1 MKLLNYTTSYFAV
14 ILLLVI
20 SVWAVVYYY
29 TMLNEI
35 YDSIDD
41 GLDNQKQL
49 IIRNASADT
58 SLLNKA
64 DFGEG
69 GYRIHPVR
77 TETAVLFSDSYMDTL
92 MYMENEDEYEPVR
105 LLKTV
110 FNVHGSYYSLE
121 VATSMVEEDDLV
133 NSLVHALVWLYLG
146 IVLPVL
152 LLNNF
157 LLRKVWKP
165 FYRLLEQLKRFRLD
179 KPEPITTAPSK
190 IEEFRLLN
198 TTVQKM
204 VQNSRDAYASQK
216 DFTEN
221 AAHELQTPLAIAINK
236 LEHLAE
242 NNELNEEQLSLLSS
256 AMDHLDRLTRL
267 NRSLLLLSKIENH
280 QYHEVKVI
288 NLRIIVENLL
298 KDMDT
303 QLQYKELII
312 EQQIDD
318 CSVEMNEALAGIMV
332 TNIIKNAVVHT
343 AKGGTI
349 RIVLLQNSF
358 TVINTGNASL
368 DAKNLFSRFN
378 KQSDAKHST
387 GLGLSIVKAITDL
400 YQFSLQYRFEG
411 QHIVQVRFP

>member
-29 TMLNEI
+29 TMLDEI

-49 IIRNASADT
+49 IIRNASTDT
-58 SLLNKA
+58 ALLNKP

-69 GYRIHPVR
+69 GYRIMPIT
-77 TETAVLFSDSYMDTL
+77 TEKAVHFSDSYTDTL

-110 FNVHGSYYSLE
+110 FKANGKFYALD

-133 NSLVHALVWLYLG
+133 NSLIYALIFLYVG

-157 LLRKVWKP
+157 LLRRVWRP
-165 FYRLLEQLKRFRLD
+165 FYRLLKQLKDFRID
-179 KPEPITTAPSK
+179 KPEPIKTEPTT

-198 TTVQKM
+198 ATVQKM
-204 VQNSRDAYASQK
+204 VENSRDAYTSQK

-242 NNELNEEQLSLLSS
+242 RNDLSEAQLDLLSA
-256 AMDHLDRLTRL
+256 AMDHLDKLTRL

-280 QYHEVKVI
+280 QYHEVKEVD
-288 NLRIIVENLL
+288 LKKIVLTLL
-298 KDMDT
+298 EDMHEQMQFKHLQVT
-303 QLQYKELII
+303 HQLEECI
-312 EQQIDD
+312 
-318 CSVEMNEALAGIMV
+318 VEMNEELARILV
-332 TNIIKNAVVHT
+332 TNIIKNAFVHT
-343 AKGGTI
+343 REGGSI
-349 RIVLLQNSF
+349 NIILERDEF
-358 TVINTGNASL
+358 TVANSGDTAL
-368 DAKNLFSRFN
+368 HKKDLFSRFN
-378 KQSDAKHST
+378 KQSDHHQST
-387 GLGLSIVKAITDL
+387 GLGLSIVKAITEL
-400 YQFSLQYRFEG
+400 YQFTIDYRFDD
-411 QHIVQVRFP
+411 QHIITIKLH

>member
-29 TMLNEI
+29 TMLDEI

-69 GYRIHPVR
+69 GYRIHQIPA
-77 TETAVLFSDSYMDTL
+77 ETAVLFSDSYTDTL

-110 FNVHGSYYSLE
+110 FNAHGNYYSLE

-133 NSLVHALVWLYLG
+133 NSLVYALVWLYLG

-165 FYRLLEQLKRFRLD
+165 FYRLLGQLKRFRLD
-179 KPEPITTAPSK
+179 KPEPITTEPSR
-190 IEEFRLLN
+190 IEEFQMLN
-198 TTVQKM
+198 ATVQKM
-204 VQNSRDAYASQK
+204 VQNSRDTYASQK

-242 NNELNEEQLSLLSS
+242 HNDLNEEQLGLLSS
-256 AMDHLDRLTRL
+256 AMDHLDKLTRL

-280 QYHEVKVI
+280 QYHELKVV

-298 KDMDT
+298 NDMGT
-303 QLQYKELII
+303 QVQYKELLIN
-312 EQQIDD
+312 QQLED
-318 CSVEMNEALAGIMV
+318 CPIEMNEELARIMV
-332 TNIIKNAVVHT
+332 TNIIKNAVFHT
-343 AKGGTI
+343 AKGGAI
-349 RIVLLQNSF
+349 HIMLLNDSFIV
-358 TVINTGNASL
+358 TNTGDVAL
-368 DAKNLFSRFN
+368 ETKHLFLRFN
-378 KQSDAKHST
+378 KQSNAKHST

-400 YQFSLQYRFEG
+400 YHFSLQYRFEN
-411 QHIVQVRFP
+411 QHILQIRFC